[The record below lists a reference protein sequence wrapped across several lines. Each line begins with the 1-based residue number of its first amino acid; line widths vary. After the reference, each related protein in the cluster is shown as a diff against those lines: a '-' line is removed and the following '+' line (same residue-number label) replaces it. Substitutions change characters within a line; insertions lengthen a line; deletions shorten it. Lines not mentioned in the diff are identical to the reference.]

1 MFKAASFFKPVLF
14 AMAFV
19 ASFGAGA
26 ARADVT
32 LGKLFSDNMMVQ
44 RNRPIRVWGKA
55 APGEAVVV
63 TLAGKTA
70 ETKADGKGAWIVELP
85 PLAEGNNLEL
95 AVTAANKLLLK
106 NVIVG
111 DIWLCSGQSNM
122 EWTLAQCD
130 GAEDAKAADLPMI
143 RRVKFAHQ
151 VATAAADEPPA
162 GPWQVCTPQTAGEF
176 TAAGFH
182 FARELQ
188 ARTGVPIGLLDDN
201 WGGTAIEPWVAP
213 EGIASVAELAKDAEA
228 RKQAI
233 ENWRTQALPRYL
245 DDVDRW
251 LVRARAE
258 SAAGG
263 LLAAGPPAMPANPA
277 AGGWSSIYNAMIHP
291 IVRFPIKGVIWYQG
305 ESNGAEGESYF
316 HKMRALVEGWRK
328 VWDQPEMPF
337 YFVQLASYQKPTDAP
352 AGGDGWA
359 KLREAQRKALEI
371 PRTGMV
377 VAIDTVPLAVAG
389 DIHPKNK
396 VDLGMRLARWAL
408 HRDYGKADLVPSG
421 PLFKGLKVEGD
432 KVRLEFDHVGSGL
445 MVGLKDGTRKPVV
458 EEPTGK
464 LKRFAIAGAD
474 KKWVWADA
482 AIDGRTVVVSSPE
495 VKEPVAVRYAFSM
508 NPDGANLFNREGL
521 PASPFRTDDW

>member
-1 MFKAASFFKPVLF
+1 
-14 AMAFV
+14 
-19 ASFGAGA
+19 
-26 ARADVT
+26 
-32 LGKLFSDNMMVQ
+32 
-44 RNRPIRVWGKA
+44 
-55 APGEAVVV
+55 
-63 TLAGKTA
+63 
-70 ETKADGKGAWIVELP
+70 
-85 PLAEGNNLEL
+85 
-95 AVTAANKLLLK
+95 
-106 NVIVG
+106 
-111 DIWLCSGQSNM
+111 
-122 EWTLAQCD
+122 
-130 GAEDAKAADLPMI
+130 
-143 RRVKFAHQ
+143 
-151 VATAAADEPPA
+151 
-162 GPWQVCTPQTAGEF
+162 
-176 TAAGFH
+176 
-182 FARELQ
+182 
-188 ARTGVPIGLLDDN
+188 
-201 WGGTAIEPWVAP
+201 
-213 EGIASVAELAKDAEA
+213 
-228 RKQAI
+228 
-233 ENWRTQALPRYL
+233 
-245 DDVDRW
+245 
-251 LVRARAE
+251 
-258 SAAGG
+258 
-263 LLAAGPPAMPANPA
+263 
-277 AGGWSSIYNAMIHP
+277 MIHP

>member
-188 ARTGVPIGLLDDN
+188 AKTGVPIGLLDDN

-263 LLAAGPPAMPANPA
+263 LLAAGPPAMPATPPLA
-277 AGGWSSIYNAMIHP
+277 AG
-291 IVRFPIKGVIWYQG
+291 
-305 ESNGAEGESYF
+305 
-316 HKMRALVEGWRK
+316 RA
-328 VWDQPEMPF
+328 
-337 YFVQLASYQKPTDAP
+337 ST
-352 AGGDGWA
+352 
-359 KLREAQRKALEI
+359 
-371 PRTGMV
+371 
-377 VAIDTVPLAVAG
+377 
-389 DIHPKNK
+389 
-396 VDLGMRLARWAL
+396 
-408 HRDYGKADLVPSG
+408 
-421 PLFKGLKVEGD
+421 
-432 KVRLEFDHVGSGL
+432 
-445 MVGLKDGTRKPVV
+445 TR
-458 EEPTGK
+458 
-464 LKRFAIAGAD
+464 
-474 KKWVWADA
+474 
-482 AIDGRTVVVSSPE
+482 
-495 VKEPVAVRYAFSM
+495 
-508 NPDGANLFNREGL
+508 
-521 PASPFRTDDW
+521 